1 MSEAAD
7 MNNIDEILEQMEE
20 LLEKSA
26 PMPFSQSKVLIDSER
41 LKELI
46 DDIRLNIPQEIKRAK
61 LIDFDCERIIKEA
74 EEKAEKIVQQAEE
87 RAKLLVSGDTIVKEA
102 KQRALEILSQAKSRS
117 QEIKNATSSYVHRM
131 LADAEK
137 YFENG
142 LQDVKRTTQ
151 AINRVK
157 NGGKNN
163 TEDEQ

>member
-1 MSEAAD
+1 M
-7 MNNIDEILEQMEE
+7 
-20 LLEKSA
+20 
-26 PMPFSQSKVLIDSER
+26 VCR
-41 LKELI
+41 V
-46 DDIRLNIPQEIKRAK
+46 R
-61 LIDFDCERIIKEA
+61 
-74 EEKAEKIVQQAEE
+74 E

-117 QEIKNATSSYVHRM
+117 QEIKNATSSYVDRM